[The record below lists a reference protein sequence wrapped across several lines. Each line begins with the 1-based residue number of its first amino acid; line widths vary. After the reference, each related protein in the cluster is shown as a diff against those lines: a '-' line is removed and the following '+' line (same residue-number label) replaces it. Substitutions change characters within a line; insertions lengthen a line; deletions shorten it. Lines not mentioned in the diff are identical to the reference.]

1 LLPFGMIKNRSMFS
15 LFGQN
20 SKEGEM
26 GLDGEML

>member
-1 LLPFGMIKNRSMFS
+1 LLPFGMIKNKSMFN

-20 SKEGEM
+20 NKGEM

>member
-1 LLPFGMIKNRSMFS
+1 MIKNSSMFS

-26 GLDGEML
+26 GLDGEMF